1 MKTRFLVLLFL
12 SLNSIADPFYAETE
26 QVQAVENQEN
36 FAKKPSK
43 HSACLPQQPAQSM
56 VLSEPFQQLKLV
68 GIVQFDSQ
76 FRALFTNTQQRIV
89 DLRIGD
95 LIDAEQIQIHD
106 ISLKQVRYI
115 DWQKSPN
122 CDKPT
127 LITLNL

>member
-1 MKTRFLVLLFL
+1 MKARFLTLLFL
-12 SLNSIADPFYAETE
+12 SLNSIADPFYADPE
-26 QVQAVENQEN
+26 QSQAVENHEN

-43 HSACLPQQPAQSM
+43 QPACQPPHTQSL
-56 VLSEPFQQLKLV
+56 VLTEPFQQLKLV
-68 GIVQFDSQ
+68 GIVQFGSQ
-76 FRALFTNTQQRIV
+76 FRALFTDAQQRLV

-95 LIDAEQIQIHD
+95 LISAEQIQIHD